1 MSMIVSPNSQE
12 ILVQID
18 VDFEVFK
25 VLTMLRESE
34 ADSYNAVIRRLLKLP
49 IENAL
54 AAYVPNAAAS
64 NPNENALLRAVPQAQ
79 RKGLFGSGKYRN
91 ALAPDA
97 SVEGILSKYLK
108 GAWFNNVHFPEGT
121 KFRATYKGRTFLAE
135 IKGSQWIGEDGI
147 ARSSPSDAA
156 SAISHTNV
164 NGWRFWFVQMPGD
177 PAWRRMDELRA

>member
-1 MSMIVSPNSQE
+1 M
-12 ILVQID
+12 QID

-25 VLTMLRESE
+25 ALTMLRESE

-49 IENAL
+49 DDNVLSAH
-54 AAYVPNAAAS
+54 AS
-64 NPNENALLRAVPQAQ
+64 YSVASDLNENALLRAVPSDQ
-79 RKGLFGSGKYRN
+79 RRGIFGSGKYRN
-91 ALAPDA
+91 ALASDA
-97 SVEGILSKYLK
+97 SVEGVLAKYLK
-108 GAWFNNVHFPEGT
+108 GVWFNNIHFPDGT

-135 IKGSQWIGEDGI
+135 IKGNQWVGEDGV

-177 PAWRRMDELRA
+177 PSWRRMDELRT

>member
-1 MSMIVSPNSQE
+1 M
-12 ILVQID
+12 QIG

-25 VLTMLRESE
+25 ALTMLRESE

-49 IENAL
+49 VENAL
-54 AAYVPNAAAS
+54 AAYAS
-64 NPNENALLRAVPQAQ
+64 SATASDPQENALLSAVPAEQ

-97 SVEGILSKYLK
+97 NVEGILSKYLK
-108 GAWFNNVHFPEGT
+108 GVWFNNVHFPDGT

-135 IKGSQWIGEDGI
+135 IRGSQWIGEDGI

-177 PAWRRMDELRA
+177 PSWRRMDELRA